1 MLFSILGCTL
11 VEPVVEVT
19 SVSLNQSSIEMTIGE
34 TATLTATIS
43 PENATN
49 KNISWSSSDT
59 EIASVENGRVTAL
72 SAGKVVII
80 ATTEDGGKTATCSI
94 TVKDKFIP
102 VTGIKLNKETEEL
115 IEGESTVLIASVIP
129 EEATNKDV
137 TWASNDETIATVE
150 DGKITAKKAG
160 TTIIS
165 VSTAEGGYKAE
176 CKVIVKEKLYK
187 VTGISLDK
195 TFLEMTEGDTANL
208 TATITPE
215 NATNK
220 NVIWSSSNTEVA
232 KVENGKVTA
241 LKEGSATI
249 TATSQDGGHEATCS
263 VKVKAAVH
271 PVTSISLNRTE
282 ATLTE
287 GDITVLTVI
296 FTPENATNKKI
307 SWSSSDSAV
316 AKVDNGTVTA
326 VKVGTAT
333 ITATSEDGN
342 HTATCK
348 IEVITKEYPVT
359 GITLDKTSLEMTEG
373 DSANLTATITP
384 ENATNKNVIWS
395 SSNTEVAKV
404 ENGKVTALKEGTA
417 TITAT
422 SEDGGYKAN
431 CQVTVKANII
441 PVTGIS
447 LNRTEVELT
456 EGDITVLTATITPE
470 NATNKKIIWSSSD
483 TSVAK
488 VDNGKVTATNPGT
501 AIITATSE
509 DGGHKAE
516 CKVTVK
522 EKVYSV
528 TGITLDKTSLEMTE
542 GDSANLTATITPE
555 NATNKNVIW
564 SSSNQN
570 VAKVEGGKVNA
581 IKEGSATIT
590 VTTEDG
596 GYKATCQVTVKKK
609 LYPVTGISLSE
620 SSAEIFTGDTLTL
633 AATIKPDNASNKNVV
648 WSSSDLSV
656 AKVKDGKVA
665 AINPGTAIITATSED
680 GGYKASCKVTV
691 IAKPIPVT
699 GVALDKTSI
708 EIVEGDFTE
717 IKAIIS
723 PEDATNKNVFWSS
736 SDKSVARVENGKV
749 TAVNIGMATITVT
762 TEDGGY
768 KASCKVT
775 VKERVYP
782 VTGVTLNKTSL
793 EITEGDFSELIA
805 TVSPSNATNKN
816 VSWSSSDETIATVEH
831 GKVTAIKPGSATIT
845 VTTED
850 GGYTATCQVT
860 VKERIYP
867 VTSVTLNITS
877 VELKK
882 KEKVTLTATIGP
894 ENATNKNIR
903 WSSSNPSIATVENGV
918 VTAIESGT
926 ATITVTTEDGGHT
939 ATCSV
944 TVKKENDFNI
954 GDWEDDGTDD
964 GGTAN

>member
-11 VEPVVEVT
+11 VDPVVEVA
-19 SVSLNQSSIEMTIGE
+19 SISLNQSSLEMTVGE
-34 TATLTATIS
+34 TATLTVTIT

-49 KNISWSSSDT
+49 KNISWSSS
-59 EIASVENGRVTAL
+59 EIGIVTVENGRVTAH
-72 SAGKVVII
+72 SAGTAVII
-80 ATTEDGGKTATCSI
+80 VSTEDGGKTATCSI
-94 TVKDKFIP
+94 NVKDKIVP
-102 VTGIKLNKETEEL
+102 VTGIKLNKDTVEL
-115 IEGESTVLIASVIP
+115 IEGESAVLTATVIP
-129 EEATNKDV
+129 EEATDKEV
-137 TWASNDETIATVE
+137 RWFSNDESIAIVDE
-150 DGKITAKKAG
+150 GKITAKKAG
-160 TTIIS
+160 STIIS
-165 VSTAEGGYKAE
+165 VSTVDGGYKAE
-176 CKVIVKEKLYK
+176 CKVTIKEKLYP
-187 VTGISLDK
+187 VTGIYFDK
-195 TFLEMTEGDTANL
+195 TSLEMTEGDTANL

-232 KVENGKVTA
+232 KVENGKVNA
-241 LKEGSATI
+241 IKEGTATI
-249 TATSQDGGHEATCS
+249 TATTQDGGHEATCTI
-263 VKVKAAVH
+263 KVKAAFH
-271 PVTSISLNRTE
+271 PVTSISLNRSN

-287 GDITVLTVI
+287 GDITVLTVA

-307 SWSSSDSAV
+307 NWSSSDTAV
-316 AKVDNGTVTA
+316 VKVEDGTVTA
-326 VKVGTAT
+326 IKVGIAT

-348 IEVITKEYPVT
+348 VEVIKKEYPVT
-359 GITLDKTSLEMTEG
+359 GITLDKKSLEMTEG
-373 DSANLTATITP
+373 DTANLTATITP

-404 ENGKVTALKEGTA
+404 ENGKVNAIKEGTA

-422 SEDGGYKAN
+422 TEDGGYKAT

-441 PVTGIS
+441 PVTGINI
-447 LNRTEVELT
+447 NRTDIELT
-456 EGDITVLTATITPE
+456 EGDVTVLTATISPE
-470 NATNKKIIWSSSD
+470 NATNKNIIWSSSD
-483 TSVAK
+483 SSVAK

-501 AIITATSE
+501 A
-509 DGGHKAE
+509 
-516 CKVTVK
+516 
-522 EKVYSV
+522 
-528 TGITLDKTSLEMTE
+528 
-542 GDSANLTATITPE
+542 
-555 NATNKNVIW
+555 
-564 SSSNQN
+564 
-570 VAKVEGGKVNA
+570 
-581 IKEGSATIT
+581 TIT
-590 VTTEDG
+590 V
-596 GYKATCQVTVKKK
+596 
-609 LYPVTGISLSE
+609 
-620 SSAEIFTGDTLTL
+620 
-633 AATIKPDNASNKNVV
+633 
-648 WSSSDLSV
+648 
-656 AKVKDGKVA
+656 
-665 AINPGTAIITATSED
+665 TSED

-691 IAKPIPVT
+691 KAKPIPVT

-708 EIVEGDFTE
+708 EIIEGDFTE
-717 IKAIIS
+717 LKAIIT
-723 PEDATNKNVFWSS
+723 PENATNKNVTWSS
-736 SDKSVARVENGKV
+736 SDKSVVRVENGKV
-749 TAVNIGMATITVT
+749 TAINIGMVTITVT

-782 VTGVTLNKTSL
+782 VTGVSLNKTSL

-850 GGYTATCQVT
+850 GGHTATCQVT

-877 VELKK
+877 IELKK
-882 KEKVTLTATIGP
+882 KEKVTLIATIGP

-903 WSSSNPSIATVENGV
+903 WSSSDPSIATVENGV
-918 VTAIESGT
+918 VTAIESGS

-939 ATCSV
+939 AICSV